1 VSTRV
6 REAPEPIADEAPAKR
21 RRPVAAGVLTGAAAV
36 LLFVGLVVPNRL
48 SDFGPGAFLR
58 IPVEALVLAALVLA
72 LPGRAG
78 RIVAAVAGAVL
89 GVLTL
94 VKITDMGFY
103 AILNRPFDPV
113 FDRVLFK
120 DGYDWLVSSFGKP
133 GAIGTLVLAVL
144 LIVGIPT
151 LMGLASVRL
160 TTVVRRHPVPA
171 TRAVAALTVAW
182 VALAGLGVPAAGD
195 GAARLAWD
203 NGALVKGALDDKGAF
218 ARQVKVDRFAA
229 TPANE
234 LLTGLRGKDFLLTV
248 VESYGRYAVQD
259 AQVDAVLDDGTRQL
273 ESAGFAARSG
283 FLTSPVFGAGSWLAH
298 GTFLSGLKVNNQ
310 QRYGTLVDSDRLTL
324 TKAFQEAGWRTVAV
338 MPGTTQPWSEGT
350 FYGLD
355 QVYDFQHLGYK
366 GSNFGWA
373 TMPDQY
379 TFKTFQQDE
388 YGKADRG
395 PLMAEIV
402 TVSSHAPWE
411 PLPKFLPWDQVGDG
425 SVYNGMGARLDA
437 PQAIFNM
444 DVGQVRANYLESI
457 RYSLTT
463 IVSYLKNYGTGN
475 TVLLFFGDH
484 QPAPLVTGAHATHD
498 VPVTIVAK
506 DPRVLDRIAGWDWTS
521 GLRPAAGAPVW
532 PMEAFRDRFLT
543 AYGPQGDPRH

>member
-1 VSTRV
+1 VLTRV
-6 REAPEPIADEAPAKR
+6 REAPEPIAEESPAKR
-21 RRPVAAGVLTGAAAV
+21 RRPVAAGVLTGAAVV
-36 LLFVGLVVPNRL
+36 LLFIGLVVPNRL

-133 GAIGTLVLAVL
+133 GAIGTLVLAIL
-144 LIVGIPT
+144 LILGIPT
-151 LMGLASVRL
+151 LMALASVRL
-160 TTVVRRHPVPA
+160 TKVVRRHRVPT
-171 TRAVAALTVAW
+171 TRAVAVLTVGW
-182 VALAGLGVPAAGD
+182 VALAGFGVPVAGD

-218 ARQVKVDRFAA
+218 ARQVKVDRFAT

-259 AQVDAVLDDGTRQL
+259 AQVDAVLDQGTREL
-273 ESAGFAARSG
+273 LSEGFAARSG

-310 QRYGTLVDSDRLTL
+310 QRYGTLVDSNRLTL

-355 QVYDFQHLGYK
+355 QVYDFQHMGYR

-379 TFKTFQQDE
+379 TFKAFQQDE

-411 PLPKFLPWDQVGDG
+411 PLPRYLPWDQVGDG

-444 DVGQVRANYLESI
+444 DVGQVRANYLASV

-463 IVSYLKNYGTGN
+463 IISYLKNYGTDN
-475 TVLLFFGDH
+475 TVLVFFGDH
-484 QPAPLVTGAHATHD
+484 QPAPLVTGKNATHD

-506 DPRVLDRIAGWDWTS
+506 DPKVLDRIGSWDWTS
-521 GLRPAAGAPVW
+521 GLRPAANAPVW
-532 PMEAFRDRFLT
+532 PMESFRDRFLT

>member
-1 VSTRV
+1 MLTRV
-6 REAPEPIADEAPAKR
+6 REAPAEEPATDGPRPGR
-21 RRPVAAGVLTGAAAV
+21 RRGVLTGLAAV
-36 LLFVGLVVPNRL
+36 LLFIGMVAPNRL
-48 SDFGPGAFLR
+48 TDFGPTAFLR
-58 IPVEALVLAALVLA
+58 IPVEALVLGALVLA

-78 RIVAAVAGAVL
+78 RIVAATAGALL
-89 GVLTL
+89 GALTL
-94 VKITDMGFY
+94 VRITDIGFY
-103 AILNRPFDPV
+103 AVLNRPFDPV

-120 DGYDWLVSSFGKP
+120 DGYDWLVSSFGRP

-144 LIVGIPT
+144 LIVAVPT
-151 LMGLASVRL
+151 LMALAAVRL
-160 TTVVRRHPVPA
+160 TRVVTRHRVPA
-171 TRAVAALTVAW
+171 TRAIAVLTVVW
-182 VALAGLGVPAAGD
+182 VALAGFGAPVAGD

-203 NGALVKGALDDKGAF
+203 NGALVKAAIEDKGTF
-218 ARQVKVDRFAA
+218 ARQVRVDRFAA
-229 TPANE
+229 TPANQ

-259 AQVDAVLDDGTRQL
+259 PQVDKVLDDGTRQL
-273 ESAGFAARSG
+273 EAAGFAARSG

-298 GTFLSGLKVNNQ
+298 GTFLSGLKVDNQ
-310 QRYGTLVDSDRLTL
+310 QRYGTLVDSSRLTL
-324 TKAFQEAGWRTVAV
+324 TKAFQEAGWHTVAV
-338 MPGTTQPWSEGT
+338 MPGTTQPWSEGK

-355 QVYDFQHLGYK
+355 QVYDFPHLGYR

-379 TFKTFQQDE
+379 TFKTFQQDV
-388 YGKADRG
+388 YGQPNRG
-395 PLMAEIV
+395 PVMAEIV

-411 PLPKFLPWDQVGDG
+411 PLPRFLPWDQVGDG

-463 IVSYLKNYGTGN
+463 VVSYLATYGTDD
-475 TVLLFFGDH
+475 TVLVFFGDH
-484 QPAPLVTGAHATHD
+484 QPSPLVTGAHATHD

-506 DPRVLDRIAGWDWTS
+506 DPKVLDRIAGWNWTS
-521 GLRPAAGAPVW
+521 GLRPADNAPVW
-532 PMEAFRDRFLT
+532 PMESFRDRFLT